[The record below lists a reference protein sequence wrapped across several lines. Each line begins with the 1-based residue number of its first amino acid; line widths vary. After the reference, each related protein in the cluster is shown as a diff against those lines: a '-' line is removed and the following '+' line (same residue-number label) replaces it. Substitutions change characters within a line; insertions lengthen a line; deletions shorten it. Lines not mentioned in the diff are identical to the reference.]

1 MSRHRQRHAHGTAP
15 HPQDPTVIQHSH
27 RPRNNNRRNQGH
39 FPKAKRAGDKVNYH
53 VLRCRPVITHNSP
66 QVQHDHLQVLLEI
79 DSGTRYWSTIN
90 IRSGDDQV
98 FYAIDED
105 YNNPITRKLHEAG
118 LPQGFTKLES
128 APGGLALDYI
138 REHLVDLGTMDGLRA
153 AGDPEDEG
161 ISDML
166 TTKMINISR
175 APDAQLFIFGSRF
188 DDGAHFSSFDLPTGI
203 HDIHMNQGSVGSHA
217 KSNGIFQDGALLSFY
232 PSEDRWTAVFL
243 KFASQ
248 AERTDGSGNAE

>member
-1 MSRHRQRHAHGTAP
+1 
-15 HPQDPTVIQHSH
+15 
-27 RPRNNNRRNQGH
+27 
-39 FPKAKRAGDKVNYH
+39 
-53 VLRCRPVITHNSP
+53 L
-66 QVQHDHLQVLLEI
+66 
-79 DSGTRYWSTIN
+79 TIN

-98 FYAIDED
+98 FYEIDED
-105 YNNPITRKLHEAG
+105 YKNPITQKLHEAG
-118 LPQGFTKLES
+118 LPQGFTKLDS

-138 REHLVDLGTMDGLRA
+138 REHLVDLGTMDALKA

-188 DDGAHFSSFDLPTGI
+188 DDGARFSSFDLPTGI

-232 PSEDRWTAVFL
+232 PSEDRWPAVFL
-243 KFASQ
+243 KFARQ
-248 AERTDGSGNAE
+248 AERTDGTGNAE